1 MLITLA
7 PRLTEQHREFIHRYL
22 VDDRAVWGCDWVIV
36 RTIDR
41 HRIRG
46 MESVPA
52 GPTDRK
58 ENKTMSDKRMIED
71 YTPEEFEA
79 VLNAFVE
86 REIED
91 VPMDDFFAALAEI
104 DRRRQEV
111 IQVQGRIVQGQLVF
125 SLPRFA
131 PPTVAVEGNQIILDQ
146 TRRIVVTLE
155 PATT

>member
-1 MLITLA
+1 M
-7 PRLTEQHREFIHRYL
+7 
-22 VDDRAVWGCDWVIV
+22 
-36 RTIDR
+36 
-41 HRIRG
+41 
-46 MESVPA
+46 
-52 GPTDRK
+52 
-58 ENKTMSDKRMIED
+58 NDKRMIED

-91 VPMDDFFAALAEI
+91 VPMDDFFVALAEI
-104 DRRRQEV
+104 DRRRRQEV

-125 SLPRFA
+125 SPPHSA
-131 PPTVAVEGNQIILDQ
+131 PSAVTVEGNQIILDQ

>member
-1 MLITLA
+1 M
-7 PRLTEQHREFIHRYL
+7 
-22 VDDRAVWGCDWVIV
+22 
-36 RTIDR
+36 
-41 HRIRG
+41 
-46 MESVPA
+46 
-52 GPTDRK
+52 
-58 ENKTMSDKRMIED
+58 MSDKRMIED
-71 YTPEEFEA
+71 YTPDEFEA

-86 REIED
+86 RESED

-104 DRRRQEV
+104 DRRRRQEV

-131 PPTVAVEGNQIILDQ
+131 PSTVTVEGNQIILDQ

>member
-1 MLITLA
+1 MPATRSPSRPQQLPGRESCGKI
-7 PRLTEQHREFIHRYL
+7 EQ
-22 VDDRAVWGCDWVIV
+22 
-36 RTIDR
+36 
-41 HRIRG
+41 
-46 MESVPA
+46 
-52 GPTDRK
+52 
-58 ENKTMSDKRMIED
+58 MIED
-71 YTPEEFEA
+71 YTPDEFEA

-111 IQVQGRIVQGQLVF
+111 IQVQGQIVQGQLVL

-131 PPTVAVEGNQIILDQ
+131 SPTVTVEGNQIILDQ
-146 TRRIVVTLE
+146 TCRIVVTLE